1 MNKKVSVLE
10 GSMAVAEAV
19 RACKTDVIAAYPIS
33 PQTHIVEDLSSF
45 AADGRLNGKYICAD
59 SEFSAASA
67 VYGASAAGAR
77 AYTAS
82 SSQGLLL
89 MTEVVYNIAG
99 MRLPVVFSGVNRTVS
114 PPISINNDHQDTM
127 TFRDCGII
135 QIHAESIQEAY
146 DLHIQ
151 AFKIAEDH
159 RILLP
164 VMICMDGWT
173 LTHSFTPVTTF
184 SDEDVQEFIGGS
196 IKPLQCL
203 NPKDEAPIS
212 YGVGTDT
219 LLLEYKYQMF
229 EAMKNAETVIE
240 EVANEYKEKFGF
252 YNGGLVDAYKTEDA
266 DVILVAMGSVV
277 SSARVAIDE
286 LRVDGHKVGL
296 LKIRSYRPFPSEEIV
311 KYCKNARVLALI
323 DKAVTIGIG
332 GVVSPELKA
341 AFANMEGVPLIKD
354 YIASGGKYLDV
365 ATIKD
370 IFLDAEQVTKDNIK
384 GQEFHFVKLLTEY
397 L

>member
-1 MNKKVSVLE
+1 MGKKVSVLE

-19 RACKTDVIAAYPIS
+19 RACNTDVIAAYPIS
-33 PQTHIVEDLSSF
+33 PQTHIVEDLSAF
-45 AADGRLNGKYICAD
+45 AADGRLHGKYICAD

-82 SSQGLLL
+82 SSQGLML

-99 MRLPVVFSGVNRTVS
+99 MRLPVVFTGVNRTVS

-135 QIHAESIQEAY
+135 QIHAENIQEAY
-146 DLHIQ
+146 DAHIQ

-159 RILLP
+159 RVLLP

-173 LTHSFTPVTTF
+173 LTHSFTPVTIF
-184 SDEDVQEFIGGS
+184 DDADVQEFIGGP
-196 IKPLQCL
+196 INPLHCL
-203 NPKDEAPIS
+203 NPKDEEPIS

-240 EVANEYKEKFGF
+240 ETAREYKEKFGF
-252 YNGGLVDAYKTEDA
+252 FNGGLVEPYKTEDA
-266 DVILVAMGSVV
+266 EVILLAMGSVV
-277 SSARVAIDE
+277 SSARVAVDE
-286 LRVDGHKVGL
+286 LRAKGQKAGL
-296 LKIRSYRPFPSEEIV
+296 LKIRSYRPFPAARIV
-311 KYCKNARVLALI
+311 EYCKNARVLAVL
-323 DKAVTIGIG
+323 DKAVSIGIG
-332 GVVSPELKA
+332 GVVAPEVKA
-341 AFANMEGVPLIKD
+341 SFANMEGAPLIKD

-365 ATIKD
+365 AAIKD
-370 IFLDAEQVTKDNIK
+370 IFEDARNVSKENIK
-384 GQEFHFVKLLTEY
+384 EQEFHFVKLLREY